1 MIHQWGA
8 PEKFQDLPEGG
19 YGVVLPGMCKHVA
32 AYVQACPTCKQLEN
46 FISQTTDFSNHYRF
60 LRIWENLSMDF
71 VEGLPSSSGVDTV
84 LVIVDRMTKYSHFLA
99 LKHPFSA
106 TTVAQLFVKEIVRL
120 HGFPSTIVSD
130 RDRVFFSLF

>member
-1 MIHQWGA
+1 
-8 PEKFQDLPEGG
+8 
-19 YGVVLPGMCKHVA
+19 
-32 AYVQACPTCKQLEN
+32 
-46 FISQTTDFSNHYRF
+46 
-60 LRIWENLSMDF
+60 MDF